1 MGKLLRWA
9 GILLAGVALLAG
21 LAAWQGLR
29 LYRAPGPLVEPRQY
43 VVPRGGTQDIG
54 QALQAAGII
63 MDQRAFTVAAW
74 LTRRDG
80 SLHAAELAFPAG
92 ASLEQV
98 LEVLRHA
105 RPVQRRVTIA
115 EGLTAGQVAAVL
127 ERAEGLT
134 GAVPTLPEGSV
145 LPETYAYQ
153 WGEMRTAVAARA
165 QAAMAQALVELW
177 AGRAANLPFTTP
189 QQAVTLA
196 SIVERET
203 GLAEE
208 RPRVAAVF
216 VNRLRR
222 GMKLQSDPTV
232 VFAATGGAASM
243 DRPISRADLDRDHP
257 YNTYRIPGLPPG
269 PIASPGREA
278 LRAVLHPPASEEL
291 FFVADGTGG
300 HTFTR
305 TEEEHNR
312 AVRRWREIERAR
324 SGEIERARSG
334 EIERARGGGAPA
346 NVPATAP
353 STRSR

>member
-1 MGKLLRWA
+1 MFPSGVATRRALGLTRMGKTLRWT
-9 GILLAGVALLAG
+9 GIVLVGLALLAGVA
-21 LAAWQGLR
+21 AWWGLR
-29 LYRAPGPLVEPRQY
+29 EFRAPGPLAEARPF
-43 VVPRGGTQDIG
+43 VVPRGGIEDIG
-54 QALQAAGII
+54 QALAGAGIVA
-63 MDQRAFTVAAW
+63 DKRHFTLAAW

-80 SLHAAELAFPAG
+80 PLRAAELAFPAA

-98 LEVLRHA
+98 LDVLRHA

-115 EGLTAGQVAAVL
+115 EGLTVWQVAAVL
-127 ERAEGLT
+127 ERAEGLV
-134 GAVPTLPEGSV
+134 GPVPALAEGSV
-145 LPETYAYQ
+145 LPETYAFQ
-153 WGEMRTAVAARA
+153 HGETRAAVLARA
-165 QAAMAQALVELW
+165 QAAMDRALAELW
-177 AGRAANLPFTTP
+177 AGRAANLPIATP
-189 QQAVTLA
+189 LQAVTLA

-232 VFAATGGAASM
+232 VFAVTGGAASM

-269 PIASPGREA
+269 PIAAPGREA
-278 LRAVLHPPASEEL
+278 LRAVLHPPATDEL

-300 HTFTR
+300 HRFTR

-324 SGEIERARSG
+324 A
-334 EIERARGGGAPA
+334 GGTPAP
-346 NVPATAP
+346 TAP

>member
-1 MGKLLRWA
+1 MGRVLRWA
-9 GILLAGVALLAG
+9 GIALACLALLAG
-21 LAAWQGLR
+21 LAAWWGLR
-29 LYRAPGPLVEPRQY
+29 QYRAPGPLAEARAY
-43 VVPRGGTQDIG
+43 VVPRGGIEDIG
-54 QALQAAGII
+54 QALAGAGIVA
-63 MDQRAFTVAAW
+63 DARAFTLAAW
-74 LTRRDG
+74 ATRRDG
-80 SLHAAELAFPAG
+80 PLHAAELAFPAG

-98 LEVLRHA
+98 LDVLRHA
-105 RPVQRRVTIA
+105 RPVQRRLTIA
-115 EGLTAGQVAAVL
+115 EGLTVGQVAALL
-127 ERAEGLT
+127 ERAEGLV
-134 GAVPTLPEGSV
+134 GALPALAEGSV

-153 WGEMRTAVAARA
+153 WGETRAALAGRA
-165 QAAMAQALVELW
+165 QAAMAQALAELW
-177 AGRAANLPFTTP
+177 AGRDANLPFTTP
-189 QQAVTLA
+189 LQAVTLA

-232 VFAATGGAASM
+232 VFAATNGAGSM

-257 YNTYRIPGLPPG
+257 YNTYKIPGLPPG
-269 PIASPGREA
+269 PIACPGREA
-278 LRAVLHPPASEEL
+278 LRAVLHPPATEEL

-312 AVRRWREIERAR
+312 AVRRWREIERSR
-324 SGEIERARSG
+324 SGA
-334 EIERARGGGAPA
+334 
-346 NVPATAP
+346 PATAP

>member
-9 GILLAGVALLAG
+9 GIVLAGVALLAG
-21 LAAWQGLR
+21 LVAWQGLR
-29 LYRAPGPLVEPRQY
+29 LYRAPGPLAEARPY
-43 VVPRGGTQDIG
+43 VVPRGGIEDIG
-54 QALQAAGII
+54 QALAAAGII
-63 MDQRAFTVAAW
+63 ASKRNFTLAAW

-80 SLHAAELAFPAG
+80 ALHAAELAFPAA

-115 EGLTAGQVAAVL
+115 EGLTAPQVAAVL
-127 ERAEGLT
+127 ERAEGLV
-134 GAVPTLPEGSV
+134 GAVPALAEGSV

-153 WGEMRTAVAARA
+153 WGESRAAVLARA
-165 QAAMAQALVELW
+165 QAAMAQALAELW
-177 AGRAANLPFTTP
+177 AGRDANLPFATP
-189 QQAVTLA
+189 LQAVTLA

-232 VFAATGGAASM
+232 VFAATGGAGSM
-243 DRPISRADLDRDHP
+243 DRPISRADLDRDNP

-278 LRAVLHPPASEEL
+278 LRAVLHPPASEDL
-291 FFVADGTGG
+291 FFVADGSGG

-305 TEEEHNR
+305 TEDDHGR

-324 SGEIERARSG
+324 SAEAERARSG
-334 EIERARGGGAPA
+334 EVERGRAPA
-346 NVPATAP
+346 AAP

>member
-1 MGKLLRWA
+1 MGRLLRWA
-9 GILLAGVALLAG
+9 GLALASLALLAG

-29 LYRAPGPLVEPRQY
+29 LYRAPGPLAEPRPY
-43 VVPRGGTQDIG
+43 LVPRGGIEDIG
-54 QALQAAGII
+54 QALQAAGIVANK
-63 MDQRAFTVAAW
+63 RAFTLAAW
-74 LTRRDG
+74 LTRREG
-80 SLHAAELAFPAG
+80 ALHAAELAFPAG

-98 LEVLRHA
+98 LDVLRHA
-105 RPVQRRVTIA
+105 RPVQRRFTIA
-115 EGLTAGQVAAVL
+115 EGLTVGQVAAVL
-127 ERAEGLT
+127 DRAEGLT
-134 GAVPTLPEGSV
+134 GTVPPLAEGSV

-153 WGEMRTAVAARA
+153 WGETRAAVVARA
-165 QAAMAQALVELW
+165 QAAMVQAVAELW

-189 QQAVTLA
+189 LQAVTLA

-232 VFAATGGAASM
+232 VFAASGGAATM

-278 LRAVLHPPASEEL
+278 LRAVLHPPATEEL

-305 TEEEHNR
+305 TEDEHNR

-324 SGEIERARSG
+324 SGEVERARSG
-334 EIERARGGGAPA
+334 EAERGRGGGA
-346 NVPATAP
+346 PATAP

>member
-1 MGKLLRWA
+1 MFALAGMGRLLRWA
-9 GILLAGVALLAG
+9 GIVLAGVALLAG

-29 LYRAPGPLVEPRQY
+29 LYRAPGPLADSRQY
-43 VVPRGGTQDIG
+43 VVPRGGIEAIG
-54 QALQAAGII
+54 QALLGAGII
-63 MDQRAFTVAAW
+63 ADARAFTLAAW

-80 SLHAAELAFPAG
+80 TLHAAELVFPAG
-92 ASLEQV
+92 ASIEQV
-98 LEVLRHA
+98 LDVLRHA

-115 EGLTAGQVAAVL
+115 EGLTASQVAAVL
-127 ERAEGLT
+127 ERAEGLV
-134 GAVPTLPEGSV
+134 GSVPAMAEGSV
-145 LPETYAYQ
+145 LPETYAFQY
-153 WGEMRTAVAARA
+153 GESRAAVLARA
-165 QAAMAQALVELW
+165 QAAMAQALAELW
-177 AGRAANLPFTTP
+177 AGRAANLPLATP
-189 QQAVTLA
+189 LQAVTLA

-203 GLAEE
+203 GLAVE

-216 VNRLRR
+216 INRLRR

-278 LRAVLHPPASEEL
+278 LRAVLHPPATEEL

-305 TEEEHNR
+305 TEDEHNR

-324 SGEIERARSG
+324 N
-334 EIERARGGGAPA
+334 GGAAAP
-346 NVPATAP
+346 TAP

>member
-9 GILLAGVALLAG
+9 GIVLAGVALLAG
-21 LAAWQGLR
+21 LVAWQGLR
-29 LYRAPGPLVEPRQY
+29 LYRAPGPLAEARPY
-43 VVPRGGTQDIG
+43 VVPRGGIEDIG
-54 QALQAAGII
+54 QALAAAGII
-63 MDQRAFTVAAW
+63 ASKRNFTLAAW

-80 SLHAAELAFPAG
+80 ALHAAELAFPAA

-98 LEVLRHA
+98 LDVLRHA

-115 EGLTAGQVAAVL
+115 EGLTAPQVAAVL
-127 ERAEGLT
+127 ERAEGLV
-134 GAVPTLPEGSV
+134 GAVPALAEGSV

-153 WGEMRTAVAARA
+153 WGESRAAVLARA
-165 QAAMAQALVELW
+165 QAAMAQALAELW
-177 AGRAANLPFTTP
+177 AGRDANLPFATP
-189 QQAVTLA
+189 LQAVTLA

-232 VFAATGGAASM
+232 VFAATGGAGSM
-243 DRPISRADLDRDHP
+243 DRPISRADLDRDNP
-257 YNTYRIPGLPPG
+257 STPYRIPGLPPG

-278 LRAVLHPPASEEL
+278 LRAVLHPPASEDL
-291 FFVADGTGG
+291 FFVADGSGG

-305 TEEEHNR
+305 TEDDHGR

-324 SGEIERARSG
+324 SAEAERARSG
-334 EIERARGGGAPA
+334 EVERGRAPA
-346 NVPATAP
+346 AAP

>member
-1 MGKLLRWA
+1 
-9 GILLAGVALLAG
+9 
-21 LAAWQGLR
+21 
-29 LYRAPGPLVEPRQY
+29 
-43 VVPRGGTQDIG
+43 
-54 QALQAAGII
+54 
-63 MDQRAFTVAAW
+63 
-74 LTRRDG
+74 
-80 SLHAAELAFPAG
+80 
-92 ASLEQV
+92 
-98 LEVLRHA
+98 
-105 RPVQRRVTIA
+105 
-115 EGLTAGQVAAVL
+115 
-127 ERAEGLT
+127 
-134 GAVPTLPEGSV
+134 
-145 LPETYAYQ
+145 
-153 WGEMRTAVAARA
+153 
-165 QAAMAQALVELW
+165 MAQALVELW

-324 SGEIERARSG
+324 
-334 EIERARGGGAPA
+334 GGGAPA

>member
-9 GILLAGVALLAG
+9 GIVLAGVALLAG
-21 LAAWQGLR
+21 LVAWQGLR
-29 LYRAPGPLVEPRQY
+29 LYRAPGPLAEARPY
-43 VVPRGGTQDIG
+43 VVPRGGIEDIG
-54 QALQAAGII
+54 QALAAAGII
-63 MDQRAFTVAAW
+63 ASKRNFTLAAW

-80 SLHAAELAFPAG
+80 ALHAAELAFPAA

-98 LEVLRHA
+98 LDVLRHA

-115 EGLTAGQVAAVL
+115 EGLTAPQVAAVL
-127 ERAEGLT
+127 ERAEGLV
-134 GAVPTLPEGSV
+134 GAVPALAEGSV

-153 WGEMRTAVAARA
+153 WGESRAAVLARA
-165 QAAMAQALVELW
+165 QAAMAQALAELW
-177 AGRAANLPFTTP
+177 AGRDANLPFATP
-189 QQAVTLA
+189 LQAVTLA

-232 VFAATGGAASM
+232 VFAATGGAGSM
-243 DRPISRADLDRDHP
+243 DRPISRADLDRDNP

-278 LRAVLHPPASEEL
+278 LRAVLHPPASEDL
-291 FFVADGTGG
+291 FFVADGSGG

-305 TEEEHNR
+305 TEDDHGR

-324 SGEIERARSG
+324 SAEAERARSG
-334 EIERARGGGAPA
+334 EVERGRAPA
-346 NVPATAP
+346 AAP